1 MVKIYST
8 KTSLLARSLSVNQPP
23 ESTSRPSTQPAFSN
37 VVGCVFHPREADK
50 LYTLTS
56 VGDIWLWNWLEGTVE
71 GWWSTDSHSTN
82 GPGRGGIFVTSENEQ
97 DLLWF
102 CEAKGKLRLL
112 KHCIL
117 NKPTP
122 YNVDVVP
129 ERIATRTIHEVNG
142 PIQAVQVIDSR
153 TFVLTSGN
161 TIHIGNRFK
170 KANTE
175 GQWGEIRKLT
185 AEHDLTCLDVLPSTD
200 AQDRKGKANSKT
212 QRPNTSKSL
221 GDVVVGDKRGIIWVY
236 HDVIERS
243 QEIEKPT
250 IRRLHWHRSA
260 VASVRFGLNG
270 NSTLFISRS
279 FDLQ

>member
-23 ESTSRPSTQPAFSN
+23 ESTHRPSTQPAFSK

-71 GWWSTDSHSTN
+71 GWWSTDLHSTN
-82 GPGRGGIFVTSENEQ
+82 GLGRAGLFVTSEDEQ
-97 DLLWF
+97 DTLWL
-102 CEAKGKLRLL
+102 CEAQGKVRSL
-112 KHCIL
+112 KQCSL
-117 NKPTP
+117 VKPKIYTAS
-122 YNVDVVP
+122 VIP
-129 ERIATRTIHEVNG
+129 ERITTRTIHQVDDH
-142 PIQAVQVIDSR
+142 IQALQVIDTK
-153 TFVLTSGN
+153 TFVLISAN
-161 TIHIGNRFK
+161 TIHIGNRFR

-175 GQWGEIRKLT
+175 GQWGEIRKFT
-185 AEHDLTCLDVLPSTD
+185 TEDNLTCLDVLPPTD
-200 AQDRKGKANSKT
+200 AQDRKGKTNLKPLKSTA
-212 QRPNTSKSL
+212 SKSL
-221 GDVVVGDKRGIIWVY
+221 GDVVVGDKAGVIWVY

-243 QEIEKPT
+243 QEVEKPT

-270 NSTLFISRS
+270 KIYVLSCL
-279 FDLQ
+279 